1 MKSITKLAY
10 FDFPSGAAGDMIL
23 GALVDAGVS
32 FETLE
37 RELTGLGLAGYRLE
51 CSEVMKAGFRAT
63 QVHVHLDGYEEGPGS
78 FRRGPDPDGHEHH
91 PAGHRGLSEVLG
103 ILERSRLAPEVR
115 EMASRV
121 FRRLAEA
128 EARVHGTTPERVQF
142 HDVGAI
148 DAIVDVAGSC
158 LGLHLLGVDA
168 VHFGT
173 LPVGGGF
180 VQGPHGRI
188 PVPAPAVAELLRGFP
203 TLDNGIR
210 RELVTPTGAAIL
222 TTLAAGSGAM
232 PAMRVT
238 AVGYGAGTLE
248 LETPNVLRLFV
259 GEAAA
264 TASASTPIETPT
276 ETIVQVETTVDDMSP
291 QLYEPLLERLLE
303 RGALDAWLTPVIMK
317 RSRPGVV
324 LTALCEPG
332 RVADLSR
339 LLFEESSTIGVRWTA
354 YQRARLDRE
363 MVRLDTAHG
372 PVTFKVSRL
381 DGRVIT
387 VTPEFEEIRRIARDR
402 GLAVREVLEQ
412 ARTEGR
418 RLLSS
423 P

>member
-1 MKSITKLAY
+1 MKLAY
-10 FDFPSGAAGDMIL
+10 FDCPSGAAGDMIL
-23 GALVDAGVS
+23 GALVDAGVP
-32 FETLE
+32 FATLE
-37 RELTGLGLAGYRLE
+37 RERGGPDLAGYRME

-63 QVHVHLDGYEEGPGS
+63 KVHVHLDGYEEGPGY
-78 FRRGPDPDGHEHH
+78 FRRLPAPEGHAHLDANRADAH
-91 PAGHRGLSEVLG
+91 AAAGHRGLAEILD
-103 ILERSRLAPEVR
+103 ILERSRLVPEVR
-115 EMASRV
+115 DMASRI

-148 DAIVDVAGSC
+148 DAIVDVTGSC

-259 GEAAA
+259 GEGAGAA
-264 TASASTPIETPT
+264 PT
-276 ETIVQVETTVDDMSP
+276 ETVMQMETTIDDMSP

-303 RGALDAWLTPVIMK
+303 GGALDAWLTPVIMK

-324 LTALCEPG
+324 LTALCEPS

-339 LLFEESSTIGVRWTA
+339 LLFEESPTIGVRWTA
-354 YQRARLDRE
+354 YQRARLARE

-381 DGRVIT
+381 DGRVVT
-387 VTPEFEEIRRIARDR
+387 VTPEFEEVRRIARER

-412 ARTEGR
+412 ARAEGR
-418 RLLSS
+418 RLLGS